1 MANVEPF
8 EILEHLGDG
17 GYGSVYRV
25 RHNRWGI
32 VAYKNICWRPSKDLR
47 ILKEASEEASRH
59 KNLRDPNIVD
69 PI

>member
-32 VAYKNICWRPSKDLR
+32 VAYKKFSASLDERR
-47 ILKEASEEASRH
+47 IIEEARQEACRH
-59 KNLRDPNIVD
+59 KNPS
-69 PI
+69 